1 MPNETYDEFDKIIF
15 FDENGSA
22 SYLKSMQ
29 AAIAKNE
36 PINNN
41 RRYFTLTAC
50 VFQKDQYYDAITL
63 LEKLVEHYW
72 EDAKK
77 PVVFHT
83 HDIVK
88 KQGWFNF
95 GNDDNYSK
103 FLSSLSETINQIQCE
118 IISITFD
125 MLSYVNQYYK
135 HDPYEVAFDI
145 ILGTAMYN
153 IKEEEKVA
161 LVFEARGKKEDEK
174 LQEHI
179 NKAIHKYGI
188 QKVLP
193 DELQKHFTKIIFN
206 PKISKDKMV
215 VYHGIDIADLC
226 SYPIYRYMRYGTIGE
241 DFKIVMKKLAGYK
254 PFKEKDMRMP
264 GLRKFPA
271 KWQK

>member
-50 VFQKDQYYDAITL
+50 VFQKNQYYDAITL

-153 IKEEEKVA
+153 IKEEEKA
-161 LVFEARGKKEDEK
+161 PLYSKREEKKK
-174 LQEHI
+174 MRNCKNILTKQFI
-179 NKAIHKYGI
+179 N
-188 QKVLP
+188 
-193 DELQKHFTKIIFN
+193 
-206 PKISKDKMV
+206 M
-215 VYHGIDIADLC
+215 
-226 SYPIYRYMRYGTIGE
+226 
-241 DFKIVMKKLAGYK
+241 GYK
-254 PFKEKDMRMP
+254 NFFLMNCKSILLK
-264 GLRKFPA
+264 
-271 KWQK
+271 